1 MIRPISHSLSG
12 LSFVLA
18 AILILCQAPS
28 ALAQPAEG
36 DELEEQAGSQPE
48 TVATPTSI
56 EVVDPQVVE
65 ELEERL
71 RQTEDLLDEVETRSL
86 LQRVQWSGDY
96 RTLLTHGRYSGP
108 SPDGARDSMGRPIG
122 VDLQNDEQW
131 LHRVR
136 LNLEANPYKDLRF
149 TGRLTMFK
157 RFGTNTATLFAQD
170 SSESRIPRNSSMR
183 LERAWV
189 DWFIHDKV
197 ALSMGRVSY
206 SNGSPGE
213 LRENLAESDATW
225 GMQMVDGEY
234 ETVNLTFSP
243 SENLLMRTFY
253 ASWAFPQEE
262 DINSLYL
269 PLTNGTKNLR
279 IIGGNIDFK
288 APSLGAFSQLG
299 FYVVPKF
306 RPFTVPTSNPN
317 PPPNPGNA
325 PPPFDGSLVFP
336 SSKPHYL
343 GSYANLSALVLFKDL
358 GGSGLDLFASAA
370 IGFLKPEPGAAIRYN
385 IGPPDMAG
393 NPTEFPL
400 LGLASAEK
408 CWTADPMV
416 GLVPKAE
423 CDTTKTY
430 FGYFGARYTLP
441 LDSVRSPKLGF
452 EYNFASRHWI
462 SFNQPRAD
470 LSNKLANRGS
480 SFEGYVIVP
489 FHEKLFA
496 RLHAL
501 VIQSDYGGGFF
512 GAIPESFGGTAPP
525 TDAKLTVIGATLDA
539 SF

>member
-1 MIRPISHSLSG
+1 MIRPIGHTLTG
-12 LSFVLA
+12 PTFA
-18 AILILCQAPS
+18 AILILWLASPAS
-28 ALAQPAEG
+28 AQPAE
-36 DELEEQAGSQPE
+36 EEDRSQTNSE
-48 TVATPTSI
+48 SEKSDAVESASI
-56 EVVDPQVVE
+56 QVVDPQVVQ

-71 RQTEDLLDEVETRSL
+71 RDAEDLLDAVETRSL
-86 LQRVQWSGDY
+86 LQRIQWSGDY

-108 SPDGARDSMGRPIG
+108 SPDGARDAMGRPIG

-131 LHRVR
+131 LHRLR
-136 LNLEANPYKDLRF
+136 LNMEANPYKDLRF

-170 SSESRIPRNSSMR
+170 SSESRIPRNSAVR
-183 LERAWV
+183 LERAWI
-189 DWFIHDKV
+189 DWFVHDKV

-213 LRENLAESDATW
+213 LRENLMESDATW

-234 ETVNLTFSP
+234 ETVNVTFAP

-299 FYVVPKF
+299 FYAVPKF
-306 RPFTVPTSNPN
+306 RPFTVPISNPN

-385 IGPPDMAG
+385 IGPPDMDG
-393 NPTEFPL
+393 NATEFPL

-416 GLVPKAE
+416 GLVPKSDCE
-423 CDTTKTY
+423 TTKTY
-430 FGYFGARYTLP
+430 FGFFGARYTLP
-441 LDSVRSPKLGF
+441 LDSVRSPKVGF

-470 LSNKLANRGS
+470 LTNKLANRGS
-480 SFEGYVIVP
+480 SYEGYVIVP
-489 FHEKLFA
+489 FHEKLFV

-512 GAIPESFGGTAPP
+512 GAIPESFGGTAPA
-525 TDAKLTVIGATLDA
+525 TDVKLTVIGATLDA